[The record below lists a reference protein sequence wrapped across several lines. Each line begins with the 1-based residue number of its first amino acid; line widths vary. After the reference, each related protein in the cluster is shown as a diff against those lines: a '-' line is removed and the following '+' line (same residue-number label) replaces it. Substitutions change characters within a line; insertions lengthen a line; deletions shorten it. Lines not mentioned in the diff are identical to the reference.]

1 MKIAH
6 ASIPA
11 DDPKAVADV
20 LAEIMG
26 GESMPFPPGGPQARA
41 AWSGDGAIMFEVV
54 QRGDVLAFAD
64 EEGAREPAAGGER
77 RSEVH
82 LAVCVSRPASEV
94 IAIAER
100 AGWPAR
106 ICQRGNGL
114 FELAELWIEGVFMV
128 EMLDPAQAA
137 RYEEVVTPA
146 NMKRFFS
153 EMGAN
158 AAG

>member
-11 DDPKAVADV
+11 DDPKTVADV

-26 GESMPFPPGGPQARA
+26 GEAMPFPPGGPQARA

-64 EEGAREPAAGGER
+64 EEGGRELAAGGER

-82 LAVCVSRPASEV
+82 LAVCVARPASEV

-114 FELAELWIEGVFMV
+114 FELAELWVEGVFMI

-146 NMKRFFS
+146 TMKRFFA
-153 EMGAN
+153 EMD
-158 AAG
+158 AAAAS